1 MLLLTGC
8 GPIPVQ
14 MQSSK
19 QEQTQRQSNEQTQS
33 AEQQSAHQSESK
45 QGTNSMPVIII
56 CNTNNSAGAGCAT
69 FPKENPLQPA
79 IKKQFNRETQ

>member
-1 MLLLTGC
+1 
-8 GPIPVQ
+8 
-14 MQSSK
+14 
-19 QEQTQRQSNEQTQS
+19 
-33 AEQQSAHQSESK
+33 
-45 QGTNSMPVIII
+45 MPVIII